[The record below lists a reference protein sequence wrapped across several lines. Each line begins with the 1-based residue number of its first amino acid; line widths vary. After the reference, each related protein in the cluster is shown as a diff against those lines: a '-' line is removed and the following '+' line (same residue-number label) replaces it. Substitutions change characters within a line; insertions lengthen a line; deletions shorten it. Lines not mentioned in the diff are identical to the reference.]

1 MKRVQSAGF
10 ESSERAPHRR
20 EAIVSHPQRRTE
32 SSSPDPVLIT
42 DAAQSYED
50 ELKIRKRR
58 YGLMMG
64 MRIPCMVVAAIF
76 YQTPWLAVT
85 LLIISIPLPWMA
97 VLIANDRLP
106 RKRETV
112 NRYEAD
118 RRALETRAH
127 PVIDSGTPTFGGGSV
142 VDGEVL
148 DPDVTP
154 GGREDVRRAG

>member
-1 MKRVQSAGF
+1 M
-10 ESSERAPHRR
+10 
-20 EAIVSHPQRRTE
+20 SHPQRRTD
-32 SSSPDPVLIT
+32 SSSHDPVLIT

-58 YGLMMG
+58 YALMMG

-154 GGREDVRRAG
+154 GSGEDVRRAG